1 MRRVKALSLLGLCA
15 ALSTAAVAGIP
26 RGVSLSG
33 DEQFADDA
41 TGITI
46 ARGNAE
52 IAVGQGAIAG
62 RADVIELRPGLN
74 EILLKGRAG
83 LTVGRR
89 RYEGD
94 TVSCTLDF
102 VRCTAVEAD
111 QDLPA
116 LPTDA
121 AATMPR

>member
-1 MRRVKALSLLGLCA
+1 MPAL
-15 ALSTAAVAGIP
+15 AGIP
-26 RGVSLSG
+26 KGVAVSG
-33 DEQFADDA
+33 DEQFADDT
-41 TGITI
+41 TGVTI

-52 IAVGQGAIAG
+52 ISDGLGRIAG

-102 VRCTAVEAD
+102 MRCTAVEAD
-111 QDLPA
+111 QDLPP
-116 LPTDA
+116 LSTGA
-121 AATMPR
+121 AATRP